1 MKSRALPGPFQ
12 LIRKRFLNPDTLF
25 FTLLVKCSKI
35 HILSR
40 NSFRKDGSILMEE
53 KLKEYAQL
61 LVRVGLNVQKGQ
73 RLVISSPVECAYFAR
88 MCAEEAYAIGCKE
101 VVMNWHDDALARMK
115 YLHAGEEIFDNVPLW
130 RRHFFNDHAL
140 EGAAYLAIS
149 ASDPENLKGV
159 DPRRIVRAQQ
169 ASGKALKD
177 LDRVQMCGGF
187 PWCIAS
193 IPIPSWAGTVF
204 PGVGEDQAMEK
215 LWDAI
220 LSAVRISGDGKAVE
234 KWQAHLATLHERVDK
249 LNALNFKFLRYTNSL
264 GTDLTVELP
273 EGHIWEA
280 GNDVTLSGQEYIA
293 NIPTEEIFTS
303 PLRTGVNGVVYS
315 AMPLVNDGTIID
327 KFHFVVKD
335 GRIVEA
341 RAEKGEEALK
351 AAISVDEGASYFG
364 EVALVPYDSP
374 ISNQKILFY
383 NTLFD
388 ENAACHIAFGE
399 AYPCLKGGQQ
409 MSKDEL
415 KARGLND
422 SITHVDFMVGTP
434 DLSIVGTTHDGRE
447 IPVFVNGNFAPDI

>member
-1 MKSRALPGPFQ
+1 MEESLREYA
-12 LIRKRFLNPDTLF
+12 R
-25 FTLLVKCSKI
+25 LLVQI
-35 HILSR
+35 
-40 NSFRKDGSILMEE
+40 
-53 KLKEYAQL
+53 
-61 LVRVGLNVQKGQ
+61 GLNIQRGQ
-73 RLVISSPVECAYFAR
+73 RLVISAPVECAAFAR
-88 MCAEEAYAIGCKE
+88 LCAREAYDAGCRE
-101 VVMNWHDDALARMK
+101 VVMNWHDDALTRMK
-115 YLHAGEEIFDNVPLW
+115 YLQADEAVFDEVPLW

-149 ASDPENLKGV
+149 ATDPENLKGV
-159 DPRRIVRAQQ
+159 DPQRLVRSQQ
-169 ASGKALKD
+169 ASGKALRD
-177 LDRVQMCGGF
+177 FDRLQMCGGF

-193 IPIPSWAGTVF
+193 IPIPSWARTVF
-204 PGVGEDQAMEK
+204 PALSEAEAMEK
-215 LWDAI
+215 LWNAI
-220 LSAVRISGDGKAVE
+220 FQSVRITGDGRAVE
-234 KWQAHLATLHERVDK
+234 RWQEHLATLHRRLER
-249 LNALNFKFLRYTNSL
+249 LNALRFQSLHYTNSL
-264 GTDLTVELP
+264 GTDLTIELP
-273 EGHIWEA
+273 EGHIWQA
-280 GNDVTLSGQEYIA
+280 GDDVTLSGQSYIA
-293 NIPTEEIFTS
+293 NIPTEEIFTA
-303 PLRTGVNGVVYS
+303 PLKTGVNGVVYS
-315 AMPLVNDGTIID
+315 ALPLVNDGTIID

-341 RAEKGEEALK
+341 HAEKGEEALR

-399 AYPCLKGGQQ
+399 AYPCLQGGQE

-447 IPVFVNGNFAPDI
+447 IPVFVNGNFAEEI

>member
-1 MKSRALPGPFQ
+1 MMQ
-12 LIRKRFLNPDTLF
+12 
-25 FTLLVKCSKI
+25 
-35 HILSR
+35 
-40 NSFRKDGSILMEE
+40 E
-53 KLKEYAQL
+53 KLREYARL

-73 RLVISSPVECAYFAR
+73 NLVISAPVECADFAR
-88 MCAEEAYAIGCKE
+88 LCAAEAYDAGCRE
-101 VVMNWHDDALARMK
+101 VIMNWHDDALTRMK
-115 YLHAGEEIFDNVPLW
+115 YLRADDAIFDEVALW
-130 RRHFFNDHAL
+130 RRHFFNDYAL
-140 EGAAYLAIS
+140 EGTAYLAIS

-159 DPRRIVRAQQ
+159 DPRRLVRSQQ

-177 LDRVQMCGGF
+177 FDRLQMCGGF

-193 IPIPSWAGTVF
+193 IPIPSWAKRVF
-204 PGVGEDQAMEK
+204 PGVSEDEAMEK

-220 LSAVRISGDGKAVE
+220 FASVRISGDGKAVE
-234 KWQAHLATLHERVDK
+234 KWQAHLDTLHERLEK
-249 LNALNFKFLRYTNSL
+249 MNALNFKSLHYTNSL

-280 GNDVTLSGQEYIA
+280 GDDVTLAGRSYIA
-293 NIPTEEIFTS
+293 NIPTEELFTS
-303 PLRTGVNGVVYS
+303 PLKTGVNGVVYS
-315 AMPLVNDGTIID
+315 ALPLAHDGNIID

-335 GRIVEA
+335 GKIVEA
-341 RAEKGEEALK
+341 HAEQGEETLK

-409 MSKDEL
+409 MTKDEL

-447 IPVFVNGNFAPDI
+447 IPVFVNGNFAPEI

>member
-1 MKSRALPGPFQ
+1 M
-12 LIRKRFLNPDTLF
+12 N
-25 FTLLVKCSKI
+25 
-35 HILSR
+35 
-40 NSFRKDGSILMEE
+40 E
-53 KLKEYAQL
+53 KLREYARL
-61 LVRVGLNVQKGQ
+61 LIQVGLRVQKGQ
-73 RLVISSPVECAYFAR
+73 RLVISSPVECAFFAR

-101 VVMNWHDDALARMK
+101 VVMNWHDDVMARLK
-115 YLHAGEEIFDNVPLW
+115 YLHADDSIFDEVAVW
-130 RRHFFNDHAL
+130 RSHFFNDHAL

-149 ASDPENLKGV
+149 ASDPENFKGV
-159 DPRRIVRAQQ
+159 ENHRIIRAQQ

-177 LDRVQMCGGF
+177 FDRLQMCGGF

-193 IPIPSWAGTVF
+193 IPIPSWAKTVF
-204 PGVGEDQAMEK
+204 PDASEEEAMNQ

-220 LSAVRISGDGKAVE
+220 FKAVRISGDGTAVE
-234 KWQAHLATLHERVDK
+234 KWEQHLSTLHQRLETM
-249 LNALNFKFLRYTNSL
+249 NQLNFKTLHYTNSL

-280 GNDVTLSGQEYIA
+280 GDDVTLSGQSFIA
-293 NIPTEEIFTS
+293 NIPTEEMFTA
-303 PLRTGVNGVVYS
+303 PLKTGVNGVVYS
-315 AMPLVNDGTIID
+315 SMPLVHDGTIID

-335 GRIVEA
+335 GKIVEA
-341 RAEKGEEALK
+341 HAEKGEEALK
-351 AAISVDEGASYFG
+351 GAISVDEGASFFG

-399 AYPCLKGGQQ
+399 AYPCLKGGKE

-422 SITHVDFMVGTP
+422 SFTHVDFMIGTS
-434 DLSIVGTTHDGRE
+434 DLSIVGTTHDGKE
-447 IPVFVNGNFAPDI
+447 IPIFIDGNFASGI

>member
-1 MKSRALPGPFQ
+1 MNQ
-12 LIRKRFLNPDTLF
+12 
-25 FTLLVKCSKI
+25 
-35 HILSR
+35 
-40 NSFRKDGSILMEE
+40 
-53 KLKEYAQL
+53 KLQEYARL

-73 RLVISSPVECAYFAR
+73 KMVISSPVECAFFAR

-101 VVMNWHDDALARMK
+101 VIMNWHDDAMARMK
-115 YLHAGEEIFDNVPLW
+115 YLHAEEEVFDTVPLW
-130 RRHFFNDHAL
+130 RRHFFNDYAL
-140 EGAAYLAIS
+140 EGTAYLAIS
-149 ASDPENLKGV
+149 ASDPENFKGV
-159 DPRRIVRAQQ
+159 DTKRLIRAQQ

-177 LDRVQMCGGF
+177 FDRLQMCGGF

-193 IPIPSWAGTVF
+193 IPIPSWAKTVF
-204 PGVGEDQAMEK
+204 PEVTEDEAMEK

-220 LSAVRISGDGKAVE
+220 FKAVRISGDGTAVDQ
-234 KWQAHLATLHERVDK
+234 WQEHLDTLHQRMEK
-249 LNALNFKFLRYTNSL
+249 LNALNFKSLHYTNSL

-293 NIPTEEIFTS
+293 NIPTEELFTS
-303 PLRTGVNGVVYS
+303 PLKTGVNGIVYS
-315 AMPLVNDGTIID
+315 SMPLVNDGTIID

-335 GRIVEA
+335 GKIVEA
-341 RAEKGEEALK
+341 HAEQGEEALK
-351 AAISVDEGASYFG
+351 GAISVDEGASYFG

-422 SITHVDFMVGTP
+422 SITHVDFMIGTP
-434 DLSIVGTTHDGRE
+434 DLSIVGMTHDGKE
-447 IPVFVNGNFAPDI
+447 VPVFVDGNFAI